1 MWNLGKLM
9 VLYAGS
15 ACSWRYRG
23 IFEDTY
29 NIIDIINGKIK
40 IDIKTVGGSRVLLEQ
55 IVKRRAVEF
64 TPLH

>member
-1 MWNLGKLM
+1 M
-9 VLYAGS
+9 VLYAGT